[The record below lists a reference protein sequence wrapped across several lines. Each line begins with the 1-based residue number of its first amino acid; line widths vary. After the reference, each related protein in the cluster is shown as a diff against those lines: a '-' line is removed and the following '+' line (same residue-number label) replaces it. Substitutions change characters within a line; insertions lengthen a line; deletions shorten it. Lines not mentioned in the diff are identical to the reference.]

1 MNIQALLEM
10 MLREILKIYAISAG
24 ITLKRKTKT
33 FSVIVV
39 LVLFIRD
46 ATKRPA
52 LETHIA
58 IFV

>member
-1 MNIQALLEM
+1 